1 MFPRWSPTFL
11 IFFWLVRILT
21 MMDWWLNP
29 GAFSLVL
36 VEKSFLAI
44 FSANHK
50 VRLFLLFKTCVNLP
64 GNFEIRP
71 ISQVEAL
78 HQLLVDHGILGSNP
92 QRSPSPTSAGE
103 VMLPKLWRFVNLNT
117 NYVSVVFMVCFR
129 QGLSWNPYLFV
140 FFWIN
145 MILPRHGT
153 KKMVPKDFI

>member
-64 GNFEIRP
+64 GNFEIRS

-92 QRSPSPTSAGE
+92 QRAPSPTSAGE
-103 VMLPKLWRFVNLNT
+103 VMLPKLWRFELEYKLCICSIHGLFSARLILKPILICIYLNI
-117 NYVSVVFMVCFR
+117 YDFGR
-129 QGLSWNPYLFV
+129 A
-140 FFWIN
+140 
-145 MILPRHGT
+145 RD
-153 KKMVPKDFI
+153 KKTKDFK

>member
-1 MFPRWSPTFL
+1 MFSRWSPTFL

-21 MMDWWLNP
+21 MMAWWLNA

-50 VRLFLLFKTCVNLP
+50 VRLVLLLKTCVNLP
-64 GNFEIRP
+64 GNFEIRS

-103 VMLPKLWRFVNLNT
+103 VMLPKLWVVNLNT
-117 NYVSVVFMVCFR
+117 DNICSIHGLFSARLILKPILLLVFWPGTGQKNKRC
-129 QGLSWNPYLFV
+129 
-140 FFWIN
+140 WIKF
-145 MILPRHGT
+145 LL
-153 KKMVPKDFI
+153 